1 MNLCGPDG
9 VDIGTFL
16 VPEPD
21 NLPEPAVPFGLRSDA
36 AFDVVVEGASPLFGR
51 VAAKL
56 AAINL
61 SRGRPR
67 LDDNIGRIAGLV
79 DGRGVKR
86 NCVADSRWQAHAP
99 LIAR

>member
-1 MNLCGPDG
+1 M
-9 VDIGTFL
+9 DIGTFL

-21 NLPEPAVPFGLRSDA
+21 NLPEPAVPFGLRTDA

-61 SRGRPR
+61 
-67 LDDNIGRIAGLV
+67 
-79 DGRGVKR
+79 
-86 NCVADSRWQAHAP
+86 
-99 LIAR
+99 